1 MISTSRLVI
10 RRFTVEDAPFALRL
24 LNERSFIENI
34 ADRGVRTPEQAV
46 KYLEDGPIASY
57 AKHGLGLMMVLV
69 EKTGAPIGMCGL
81 IRRPGRPDVDLGYA
95 YVPEAWG
102 QGYAGEAAEAMLEIA
117 RRDFRLPRVAAFI
130 SPGNERSLRVLG
142 RLGFEPAGTTRLNP
156 ADPEILLYMKTFEG
170 AQP

>member
-1 MISTSRLVI
+1 MISTPRLVI
-10 RRFTVEDAPFALRL
+10 RRFTVEDAAFALRL
-24 LNERSFIENI
+24 LNEPSFIENI
-34 ADRGVRTPEQAV
+34 ADRGVRTLEQAV

-57 AKHGLGLMMVLV
+57 EKHGLGLMMVV
-69 EKTGAPIGMCGL
+69 AQKTGAPIGMCGL
-81 IRRPGRPDVDLGYA
+81 IRRPGKPDVDLGYA

-130 SPGNERSLRVLG
+130 SPGNERSLRVLA
-142 RLGFEPAGTTRLNP
+142 RLGFQPAGTTRLNP